1 MIPANPVRHARAG
14 IAVVLRALLL
24 ALLHGA
30 LLSGCARA
38 PAPQLY
44 LLDLPL
50 AAELAGAQTGPV
62 VGVEPLALPR
72 YLDRPQIV
80 TRDGANRLAAS
91 ENHMW
96 AEPVALGA
104 ARVVNNSLAT
114 ALGSNR
120 VYRLPARHPIALDW
134 RVEIDI
140 DRFDGSLDAAVTL
153 EARWSLFEGGART
166 PAVTRL
172 SHIDITLD
180 NPRHAALVAAQTRAL
195 ERLGTEIA
203 AAIDAARQGTSE
215 QAMTRHLAPT
225 LSDVGVTNLRH
236 SPP

>member
-1 MIPANPVRHARAG
+1 MSPESLVRYATAG
-14 IAVVLRALLL
+14 ITVLRALLL
-24 ALLHGA
+24 GA
-30 LLSGCARA
+30 LLTGCARA

-50 AAELAGAQTGPV
+50 AAELAGAQAGPV

-140 DRFDGSLDAAVTL
+140 ERFDGSLDTAVTL
-153 EARWSLFEGGART
+153 EARWSLFEDSAKI
-166 PAVTRL
+166 PAVTHL
-172 SHIDITLD
+172 SRIDVVLVRPD
-180 NPRHAALVAAQTRAL
+180 HAALVAAQTRAL
-195 ERLGTEIA
+195 EHLGAEIA
-203 AAIDAARQGTSE
+203 AAIDAAR
-215 QAMTRHLAPT
+215 
-225 LSDVGVTNLRH
+225 
-236 SPP
+236 